1 MRPLAITII
10 FIISLE
16 GAAFTQAASFQQ
28 RLTGDYA
35 LYDAMAGEGD
45 KVALLLS
52 DALITAPALYLISD
66 YEPGSQIQNAQLI
79 SPLSGSVFW
88 RIKAEAV
95 WPNDKTII
103 ARINRSQGSCGSASI
118 LYFDTQTSQGWEL
131 CFLFI
136 DVGSE
141 AAFTADPG
149 SNSYLFM
156 GNDPTTFPH
165 LYFYKIGPDGQAIH
179 RKQFRGFSSN
189 VEELKPQEAV
199 YLEGTATLALAG
211 QLGNSRSFA
220 LQVDSSGQILH
231 RKAFEGVLLDKI
243 IAGGDGGYFV
253 LGSTALYSSSS
264 GNERDLALMK
274 LDGQF
279 NILWAKVFFA
289 GHFNYHRADLKLLPD
304 RSLALAYSTHGAY
317 PVILTNLGPEGE
329 ILRERG
335 YPLYEPRIKAFS
347 DGSLLLATQSHFDE
361 EGNRFLQVT
370 IAKTDTSGGIS
381 GCETALACLKTAAIE
396 IAAAPLEVEGSWE
409 APGFT
414 RWDLMVRDTTLAS
427 QGFCDTPAPPSP
439 LFNLPD
445 TICLGGCLRLE
456 GLPNRFAHGIEWEL
470 SGAGLDSVWQ
480 DSAAFN
486 FCFTRPGEYQAKQ
499 TVWTLGCAYSH
510 TEQVFVLDS
519 LQAWVETEEG
529 AACRPPPLAM
539 EAKASRPAIQF
550 AWSNG
555 SSLPK
560 SAALGSGAYS
570 VTVSDGY
577 CSATAGIEILFA
589 EDRVNPD
596 SALLLPADTSVCE
609 QHLPFVLAPRSPYVE
624 AFKLDGK
631 TGQSFELRQAGEY
644 ALSADIQ
651 GCTYEKA
658 FVLETR
664 DCLSKLYIPGAFS
677 PNGDGINDV
686 FRPQGKDIEL
696 LELAIFSRWG
706 GMVYRAAGPAA
717 GWDGASASGKELP
730 GGIYAFKITYR
741 NTLLDKS
748 EEAWGEVSLVR

>member
-1 MRPLAITII
+1 MRPLAAIII
-10 FIISLE
+10 FIIALN
-16 GAAFTQAASFQQ
+16 GAAFAQGASFQQ

-52 DALITAPALYLISD
+52 DPVHGARNLYLISG
-66 YEPGSQIQNAQLI
+66 YEPAIPAQNARLI
-79 SPLSGSVFW
+79 TSANGSGFSFINPKV
-88 RIKAEAV
+88 V
-95 WPNDKTII
+95 WANDKAII
-103 ARINRSQGSCGSASI
+103 ARINRSTGPCGSASI

-131 CFLFI
+131 CIQFASG
-136 DVGSE
+136 DSE

-149 SNSYLFM
+149 SNSYLFI
-156 GNDPTTFPH
+156 GSNPAILPH

-199 YLEGTATLALAG
+199 YLESTATLALAG

-220 LQVDSSGQILH
+220 LQVDSAGQILH

-243 IAGGDGGYFV
+243 VADGDGGYFV

-279 NILWAKVFFA
+279 NILWSKVFFA
-289 GHFNYHRADLKLLPD
+289 DHFNYHRADLKLLPGH
-304 RSLALAYSTHGAY
+304 SLALAYSTRGAY
-317 PVILTNLGPEGE
+317 PAILAQLSPEGE

-335 YPLYEPRIKAFS
+335 YPLYEPRIEVFS

-370 IAKTDTSGGIS
+370 IAKTDTSGGIN
-381 GCETALACLKTAAIE
+381 GCETAPACLKTAAIE

-409 APGFT
+409 PPGFA
-414 RWDLMVRDTTLAS
+414 RWDLMVRDTILSS
-427 QGFCDTPAPPSP
+427 QGFCDIPAPPSP

-445 TICLGGCLRLE
+445 TACLGECLRLE
-456 GLPNRFAHGIEWEL
+456 GLPNRLAHGIEWEL
-470 SGAGLDSVWQ
+470 SGAGLDSVWR
-480 DSAAFN
+480 DSAAFD
-486 FCFTRPGEYQAKQ
+486 FCFTQAGEYQAKQ
-499 TVWTLGCAYSH
+499 TVWSLGCAYSH

-539 EAKASRPAIQF
+539 EAKTSRPAIQF

-560 SAALGSGAYS
+560 SAALESGAYS

-577 CSATAGIEILFA
+577 CPATAGIEVLFA
-589 EDRVNPD
+589 QDVANPD
-596 SALLLPADTSVCE
+596 SALLLPSDTSVCE
-609 QHLPFVLAPRSPYVE
+609 QHLPFVLAPGSPYVE

-631 TGQSFELRQAGEY
+631 TGRAFELRLAGEY

-664 DCLSKLYIPGAFS
+664 DCLSKLYIPNAFS

-686 FRPQGKDIEL
+686 FRPQGKDFEL
-696 LELAIFSRWG
+696 LEMAIFNRWG

-730 GGIYAFKITYR
+730 NGLYAFKITYR

-748 EEAWGEVSLVR
+748 EETWGEVSLIR